1 MSEKMNKFVN
11 TLAFAG
17 LVLGAVALIVKT
29 IFEHD
34 FNIFDTILNILLFTV
49 AGVDASKF
57 TKGKEKWVNI
67 TYWVSIVLIVICIV
81 LPIVI
86 KIVSKN

>member
-1 MSEKMNKFVN
+1 
-11 TLAFAG
+11 
-17 LVLGAVALIVKT
+17 
-29 IFEHD
+29 
-34 FNIFDTILNILLFTV
+34 LNILLFTV

-57 TKGKEKWVNI
+57 TKGKEKWINI